1 MVLAG
6 IIYRSREFLA
16 RKTTDGQD
24 IRRDTKGIAAAVHN
38 RLCRPQMLSSVGS
51 PHHQGGDPTVMFGL
65 V

>member
-38 RLCRPQMLSSVGS
+38 RL
-51 PHHQGGDPTVMFGL
+51 PHSDVWVGL
-65 V
+65 VSPKTRYIHMDFC

>member
-38 RLCRPQMLSSVGS
+38 RLCVGS
-51 PHHQGGDPTVMFGL
+51 PHNQGGGPTVMFGL